1 MTIGQRI
8 AERRKLLGISQESLG
23 EQMGVSRQAISKWE
37 ADGAI
42 PEIDKLIA
50 LSKLFGVSVGWLLG
64 TEDECEK
71 TDSGQEVRLSD
82 EQLKMVEQIVRRYQQ
97 AQPEQKRNPWTMVLC
112 LSCAIVALVLSIV
125 GLSKIDRQF
134 SNHDYRLGDLINP
147 YSAISAQLNNL
158 SGQLDELAEGEE
170 LLSEFGAEF
179 EVLPDWKTVRI
190 EFRAVPKSMLTG
202 DLAYLSLWQN
212 GSEKYWV
219 QCDWNGD
226 GFVAEVDADYGEYDC
241 YFVQCRGTNFQIQ
254 NVSDAFSEL
263 PQMLEPVCELMDCE
277 LNWDAKSGI
286 LRLETFGVR
295 VDAPEIIDREWGL
308 EWTKLDLVVMRNGE
322 EVRRLD
328 MRQIC
333 EVTVMEGTVGMTVS
347 FGDSLTERRYANK
360 THLLLERSNPM
371 EFRMLEVQSGDRI
384 VLVVEGVL
392 SNGYSFVKDL
402 RNYAF

>member
-125 GLSKIDRQF
+125 GLSKINRQF

-190 EFRAVPKSMLTG
+190 EFRAVPKSMQTG

-277 LNWDAKSGI
+277 LNWDAKSRI

-333 EVTVMEGTVGMTVS
+333 EVTVMEGTAGMTVS

-392 SNGYSFVKDL
+392 SNGYSFVEDL

>member
-125 GLSKIDRQF
+125 GLSKINRQF

-190 EFRAVPKSMLTG
+190 EFRAVPKSMQTG

-308 EWTKLDLVVMRNGE
+308 EWTKLDLVVIRNGE

>member
-64 TEDECEK
+64 TEDEYEK

-125 GLSKIDRQF
+125 GLSKINRQF

-190 EFRAVPKSMLTG
+190 EFRAVPKSMQTG

-308 EWTKLDLVVMRNGE
+308 EWTKLDLVVIRNGE

-333 EVTVMEGTVGMTVS
+333 EVTVMEGTAGMTVS

>member
-125 GLSKIDRQF
+125 GLSKINRQF

-190 EFRAVPKSMLTG
+190 EFRAVPKSMQTG

-308 EWTKLDLVVMRNGE
+308 EWTKLDLVVIRNGE

-333 EVTVMEGTVGMTVS
+333 EVTVMEGTAGMTVS